1 MGQQQQQQLSMGIH
15 GSDISALQRP
25 SYSINGILGIPQ
37 PDANANINKRKRD
50 DNDEIR
56 ELNGHPDDEL
66 KRQRNHAVYANELYN
81 SMWNAPTPHPTGIPP
96 TSNQPHDHHTTGGT
110 IPKWAT
116 PNQAVKEE
124 PKNNIPLSGEI
135 LENSSGS
142 PHVVNQTSSPS
153 SQHIGGYGSPG
164 GTPTPGA
171 SASLAAAVAAGFSDV
186 VFTSSNVSVNNQD
199 HLIYDSIGM
208 SQVQNYSPS
217 LSSSLGNTLTPL
229 TALTP
234 VSDVGKTML
243 QPSSLSVLGDHQ
255 QFQAGNSGSPRRHA
269 GRKQKKS

>member
-1 MGQQQQQQLSMGIH
+1 
-15 GSDISALQRP
+15 
-25 SYSINGILGIPQ
+25 
-37 PDANANINKRKRD
+37 
-50 DNDEIR
+50 
-56 ELNGHPDDEL
+56 
-66 KRQRNHAVYANELYN
+66 
-81 SMWNAPTPHPTGIPP
+81 MWNAPTPHPTGIPP

-124 PKNNIPLSGEI
+124 PKNNIPLPGEI

-217 LSSSLGNTLTPL
+217 LSSSLGKSSYLTYIVERL
-229 TALTP
+229 CFF
-234 VSDVGKTML
+234 VKKTDFRQDL
-243 QPSSLSVLGDHQ
+243 PHL
-255 QFQAGNSGSPRRHA
+255 
-269 GRKQKKS
+269 